1 MTHSEERDD
10 FIDSADS
17 RETSVE
23 IMIAIANIAC
33 SLAHAEQIWE
43 DADQHTV
50 QKICETLENP
60 PSSYCW
66 GAAGNDWL

>member
-1 MTHSEERDD
+1 MHTSAERKN
-10 FIDSADS
+10 FIDSANS

-50 QKICETLENP
+50 QEICDALENP
-60 PSSYCW
+60 SSSYCW
-66 GAAGNDWL
+66 GAAGSDWL